1 MADRTN
7 PDDITHRRCH
17 ASERPEYKETVGFFT
32 RHGLPR
38 ATPARDSCFNA
49 ETCRSARYR
58 GLGDA
63 QRPFPFAFKGL
74 PIRPARAR
82 QMRHVSFLRL
92 PSGRIQA
99 CLLRR
104 IFDLDR
110 KPAHRQG
117 RARIRSGKALKT
129 RIKRHSEMFR
139 M

>member
-7 PDDITHRRCH
+7 PGDITHRRCQF
-17 ASERPEYKETVGFFT
+17 SKRPEYKETVGFFT

-38 ATPARDSCFNA
+38 ATPPRHSCFNA

-58 GLGDA
+58 GIREA
-63 QRPFPFAFKGL
+63 QKPFSFAFKGL
-74 PIRPARAR
+74 PIRPARER
-82 QMRHVSFLRL
+82 HVRHVSFLRL
-92 PSGRIQA
+92 PSGRIRV
-99 CLLRR
+99 CLSRR

-110 KPAHRQG
+110 KRTPRQG
-117 RARIRSGKALKT
+117 RAGIHSAKALKT